1 MGHLAGQELGE
12 GHPAHPGLLHQ
23 PLPFLPLVLVTFV
36 LQVVATLKKQ
46 HWARR
51 QDPWVPVAARPL
63 SSPQCGGQTCLALGL
78 VSSPAKQG

>member
-12 GHPAHPGLLHQ
+12 GHPAQPGLLQQ

-51 QDPWVPVAARPL
+51 QDP
-63 SSPQCGGQTCLALGL
+63 
-78 VSSPAKQG
+78 